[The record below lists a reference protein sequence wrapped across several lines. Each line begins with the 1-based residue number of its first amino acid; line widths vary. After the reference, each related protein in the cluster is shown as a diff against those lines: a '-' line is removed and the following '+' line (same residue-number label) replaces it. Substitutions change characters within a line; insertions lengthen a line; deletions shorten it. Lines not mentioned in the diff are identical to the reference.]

1 MTGDHAHRRAQR
13 RMGLWEGNIPISSQI
28 LSFKIYHHLEST
40 TYANSTNSGCHPN
53 DHDLRG
59 KVGELTPFASFFTAW
74 RDGLR
79 SLTDSAFPH
88 RFAKAH
94 PPVTD
99 NLDL

>member
-1 MTGDHAHRRAQR
+1 MHTGGGKGEWGPARAK
-13 RMGLWEGNIPISSQI
+13 IPISSQI
-28 LSFKIYHHLEST
+28 LSFKISHRLESM
-40 TYANSTNSGCHPN
+40 TYANSANSGCEPN
-53 DHDLRG
+53 DHDLIG
-59 KVGELTPFASFFTAW
+59 KVGELTPFARFLAAW
-74 RDGLR
+74 RDHRG